1 MKTVV
6 KRGIRIGAV
15 VVVVAAAVAG
25 YLGSRSGSGKV
36 ELTAMFADASPLIPG
51 NLVRMGGVQ
60 VGEIESVSL
69 RNGQAA
75 VRMQLDA
82 AVLPVHQD
90 ATAKIRPVTLLGERY
105 IDLDRGSGQA
115 PVLDRGVIAANH
127 TSRAVD
133 LDEVL
138 NSVDD
143 PTGTALAALVTT
155 LGEGTAGQGPN
166 VDAAL
171 KALAPAMQNTQQLA
185 AVLNQQNAVLG
196 QLVDRTT
203 PVAQALAGGNG
214 KNLDQAVDAGN
225 RMLAAVA
232 AQRQSMQQALS
243 QLPGTLRTARQVLS
257 ETAGAAEQGIPAL
270 DSVRP
275 VTDNLSAITAELN
288 SFADSADPALSSLP
302 AVLDRAKEL
311 LDQAAPVVRDLGA
324 GGAVL
329 PGVSASAHRL
339 VGDLTP
345 ALGTAL
351 DFVKYWAMSTNGRD
365 ALGNYF
371 RAFVVTTPK
380 SLLQIP
386 GAGLGPA
393 NPAASQPLAA
403 SPAPAKQQALQSS
416 PSQPQQPP
424 LNLPAPAGPPPG
436 DPGSATGLTGNQES
450 SLLDQLL
457 GGL

>member
-6 KRGIRIGAV
+6 KRSLRIGAV
-15 VVVVAAAVAG
+15 VLVVAAAAAG
-25 YLGSRSGSGKV
+25 YLVSRPSSDKV
-36 ELTAMFADASPLIPG
+36 GLTAMFADASPLIPG
-51 NLVRMGGVQ
+51 NLIRMGGIE
-60 VGEIESVSL
+60 VGEIDSVTL

-75 VRMQLDA
+75 VRMELDP
-82 AVLPVHQD
+82 AVLPLHQD

-105 IDLDRGSGQA
+105 IDLDRGSPQA
-115 PVLDRGVIAANH
+115 PVLSQGVIAANH

-155 LGEGTAGQGPN
+155 LGEGAAGQGQDI
-166 VDAAL
+166 DAAL
-171 KALAPAMQNTQQLA
+171 KALAPAMQDTHQLA
-185 AVLNQQNAVLG
+185 DVLNQQNAVLG
-196 QLVDRTT
+196 QLVDRAT
-203 PVAQALAGGNG
+203 PVAQALASGNG
-214 KNLDQAVDAGN
+214 QNLDQAVDAGN

-232 AQRQSMQQALS
+232 AQRQAMQDALG

-257 ETAGAAEQGIPAL
+257 ETAGVAEQGIPAL

-275 VTDNLSAITAELN
+275 VTDNLSAITTELN
-288 SFADSADPALSSLP
+288 TFADSADPALSSLP
-302 AVLDRAKEL
+302 AVLDRAKAL
-311 LDQAAPVVRDLGA
+311 LDQAAPVVRDLGP

-386 GAGLGPA
+386 GVGLGPA
-393 NPAASQPLAA
+393 NAAPPQAPPAQP
-403 SPAPAKQQALQSS
+403 QQK
-416 PSQPQQPP
+416 PQQPP
-424 LNLPAPAGPPPG
+424 PLLNLPAPAGPPAG